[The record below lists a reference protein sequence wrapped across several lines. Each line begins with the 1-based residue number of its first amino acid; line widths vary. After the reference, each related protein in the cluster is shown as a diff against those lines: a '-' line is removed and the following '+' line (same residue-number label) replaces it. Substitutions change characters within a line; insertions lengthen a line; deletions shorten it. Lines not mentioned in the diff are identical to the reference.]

1 MRRLLIALPL
11 ALLLLAPAGAR
22 AQTAT
27 TASPAVRDAAEALQT
42 DSVYVAPDNNADI
55 SQADADRIRAE
66 IRNQGGSG
74 PIYVA
79 VFGPGEGEPAQLG
92 GQLARELQADGV
104 YAIIAGPQG
113 RSFDAGSVRRSGLQT
128 GVAPKLATEAIDAER
143 DNGGAAILL
152 DFVDRVG
159 EARANGGKES
169 SGGGSGVAF
178 IVVIAAFFVLGGGF
192 FLWRSRVRRRQEAE
206 QADELRKI
214 ADEDLV
220 ALGDDIRALDIDI
233 EMPNI
238 DPRAKEQ
245 YARALQA
252 FEQGSSA
259 LRQARRPEDFRPIGQ
274 TLEEGRYAM
283 EAAKAR
289 LEGREP
295 PEHRAPCFFDP
306 RHGPSTRDVAW
317 SPPYGAPR
325 MVPACEADAL
335 RVESGDDPRT
345 REIEVAGQGSVPY
358 WQAPAYYGPYAGGF
372 YGGFGGSG
380 LLTGLLAGSLLAG
393 GWDTPA
399 YGAGDWGGGGGDWGG
414 GGDFGGGGD
423 WGGGGFGGG
432 DFGGG
437 GDF

>member
-1 MRRLLIALPL
+1 MRRILAVIVL
-11 ALLLLAPAGAR
+11 ALLLLAPAGSR

-27 TASPAVRDAAEALQT
+27 TSPAVQRAADALQS
-42 DSVYVAPDNNADI
+42 DSVYVAPDNNADV
-55 SQADADRIRAE
+55 SPADADGIRAE
-66 IRNQGGSG
+66 IRNQGGG

-92 GQLARELQADGV
+92 RQLVRTLQAPGV
-104 YAIIAGPQG
+104 YAVIAGPRG
-113 RSFDAGSVRRSGLQT
+113 RSFDAGSAGGSGLDG
-128 GVAPKLATEAIDAER
+128 GVAAELATDALNAQKP
-143 DNGGAAILL
+143 NGATAILL

-159 EARANGGKES
+159 EARANGGEPKS
-169 SGGGSGVAF
+169 STGVGTGF
-178 IVVIAAFFVLGGGF
+178 LVVIAVFFLGGAGLLF
-192 FLWRSRVRRRQEAE
+192 WRSRVRRRRQAE
-206 QADELRKI
+206 QVEELRKVV
-214 ADEDLV
+214 DEDLV
-220 ALGDDIRALDIDI
+220 ALGDDIRALDIDV

-252 FEQGSSA
+252 FEQASAA
-259 LRQARRPEDFRPIGQ
+259 LRLARRPEDFRPIGQ

-295 PEHRAPCFFDP
+295 PEHRPPCFFDP
-306 RHGPSTRDVAW
+306 RHGPSTRDVEW
-317 SPPYGAPR
+317 TPDFGAPR

-335 RVESGDDPRT
+335 RVEAGEDPSA
-345 REIEVAGQGSVPY
+345 REIEIAGRGRVPY

-393 GWDTPA
+393 AWDTPA
-399 YGAGDWGGGGGDWGG
+399 YGSDWSGGGDWGG
-414 GGDFGGGGD
+414 GGDFGGGD
-423 WGGGGFGGG
+423 WGGGGGDFGGG